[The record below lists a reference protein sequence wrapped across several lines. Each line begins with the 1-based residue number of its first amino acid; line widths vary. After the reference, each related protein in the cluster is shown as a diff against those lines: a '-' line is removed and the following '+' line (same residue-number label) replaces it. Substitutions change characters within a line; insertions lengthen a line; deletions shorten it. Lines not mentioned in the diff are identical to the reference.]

1 MTGDGTVEQATKV
14 PTIPFGSGRRQ
25 WPRSLLGQTML
36 ALAFALLASQ
46 AIYASLLYR
55 AADERREV
63 ALLNTAAFEILS
75 GPARLSAEVAR
86 ARPQRGPGGRR
97 GLRVVPREL
106 RYSLAAASPIR
117 GDEKRNG
124 DRERPL
130 AEVLQRQ
137 GVQVEEL
144 AIVERRT
151 LGDPDIASQVA
162 RRPQLKAQIE
172 QMSPQMLVVALR
184 RAGSTAWEVVRLPV
198 PRMERGVIT
207 GLLVQTA
214 ILFAV
219 LMAILYGVLRRLT
232 GPLAA
237 LTRRTSEIARP
248 GANLQPIEPQGPDD
262 VRQLMAAHNAMEARI
277 SAMLDEKD
285 VMLGAIGH
293 DLKTPLAALRVR
305 IESVEDDAQRAR
317 MAATIEDIVR
327 TLDEILELARIGRA
341 SNPPERAAIMALAD
355 SVVEEFE
362 DMGEPVT
369 LADGPRVSADVHVTW
384 LKRALRNLISNAV
397 RYGGG
402 ATVSVIE
409 TPGEVV
415 LRVEDEGPGIPED
428 KLEHIME
435 PFVRG
440 ESSRSRATGGAG
452 LGLTLARAVAEERG
466 GSLVLCNRPGKDGI
480 GGGLIAEIR
489 LPRSGPGAPSA
500 RRGRG

>member
-1 MTGDGTVEQATKV
+1 MTGEGKAGQPAKV
-14 PTIPFGSGRRQ
+14 PAIPFGGGRRQ

-63 ALLNTAAFEILS
+63 ALLNSAAFEILS

-86 ARPQRGPGGRR
+86 ASPQRGPGGRR

-106 RYSLAAASPIR
+106 RYSLSPASPLR
-117 GDEKRNG
+117 PGEKRVPA
-124 DRERPL
+124 REAPL
-130 AEVLQRQ
+130 ADVLQRQ
-137 GVQVEEL
+137 GVQIAEL
-144 AIVERRT
+144 AIVERRA
-151 LGDPDIASQVA
+151 LSDPEIAAQVA
-162 RRPQLKAQIE
+162 QRPNLRERIE
-172 QMSPQMLVVALR
+172 QFSPQMLVVALR
-184 RAGSTAWEVVRLPV
+184 REGSNVWEVVRLPV

-207 GLLVQTA
+207 GLLVQTV

-248 GANLQPIEPQGPDD
+248 GASPRPIEPQGPDD

-341 SNPPERAAIMALAD
+341 SNPPERAAIVALAD

-369 LADGPRVSADVHVTW
+369 LLDGPRVSAEVHVTW

-409 TPGEVV
+409 AAGEVV

-466 GSLVLCNRPGKDGI
+466 GSLVLANRS
-480 GGGLIAEIR
+480 GGGLVAELR
-489 LPRSGPGAPSA
+489 LPRSGPAVTPTSSRRA
-500 RRGRG
+500 RR